1 MIEAVDFVVIGS
13 GIAGIRAAMEL
24 AEVGEVAILA
34 KSRPDESNTE
44 YAQGGIAAVLNKD
57 DDRELHFSDTLEA
70 GAGLCDT
77 SAVQIL
83 VGEGPARVQELIE
96 WGTAFDHE
104 DGEIAFTREGAHSR
118 RRILHARGDSTG
130 QEISRTLVSRIRL
143 MPRVHLFR
151 NTFAID
157 LLLKNGRCEGVIY
170 LDQKSGQVKKL
181 RAASVLLA
189 SGGLG
194 ACFRDTSN
202 PVVSTGDGFS
212 IALRAGAALT
222 DMEFIQ
228 FHPTALRIPGCPSFL
243 LSEALR
249 GEGAILRNTGGER
262 FMPRYHSLAELA
274 PRDVVSRAILE
285 EVTQRNDE
293 TVLLDASHLGEAFL
307 KKRFPMIYRT
317 CLNYGLDMSKSQV
330 PVFPAAHYVMGG
342 VLVDTWGRTTL
353 PGLYAAGEVA
363 CNGVHGANR
372 LASNSLLEGLV
383 FGRRAGQA
391 MTENLDV
398 SWPRCPAIQSFT
410 VVSPESEQEQGE
422 RQFLRETLSKKAGLM
437 RSAKDLK
444 LLLNR
449 FPRYCFPGQTQES
462 IESDNIRLNGCVIA
476 AAALLREETRGGH
489 SRLEFSARDDSLWR
503 CHLVVTYSKG
513 RLNLHR
519 SLKVDHGQ
527 ECFPDIV
534 KKGPV
539 CRT

>member
-1 MIEAVDFVVIGS
+1 MIEEVDFVVIGS
-13 GIAGIRAAMEL
+13 GIAGVRAAMEL
-24 AEVGEVAILA
+24 AEVGEVAVLT

-44 YAQGGIAAVLNKD
+44 YAQGGSAAVLNKD
-57 DDRELHFSDTLEA
+57 DDRDLHFSDTLEA
-70 GAGLCDT
+70 GAGLCDA

-83 VGEGPARVQELIE
+83 VNEGPDRVRELIE

-104 DGEIAFTREGAHSR
+104 NGEIAFTQEGAHSR

-130 QEISRTLVSRIRL
+130 QEISRTLVSRVRS
-143 MPRVHLFR
+143 MPRAHLFR
-151 NTFAID
+151 DTFAID

-170 LDQKSGQVKKL
+170 LDQRSGQVRKL
-181 RAASVLLA
+181 RASSVLLA

-202 PVVSTGDGFS
+202 PVVATGDGFS
-212 IALRAGAALT
+212 IALRAGVALT

-228 FHPTALRIPGCPSFL
+228 FHPTALSMPGCPSFL

-249 GEGAILRNTGGER
+249 GEGAILRNTGGQR
-262 FMPRYHSLAELA
+262 FMPKYHSLAELA

-285 EVTQRNDE
+285 EVTQRDDE
-293 TVLLDASHLGEAFL
+293 IVLLDASHLGEDFL
-307 KKRFPMIYRT
+307 KKRFPTIYRT
-317 CLNYGLDMSKSQV
+317 CLGYGLDISKSHV

-342 VLVDTWGRTTL
+342 VLVDTWGQTTL

-383 FGRRAGQA
+383 FGRRAGKA
-391 MTENLDV
+391 MTKNLDV
-398 SWPRCPAIQSFT
+398 TWPQFPAIQSFT
-410 VVSPESEQEQGE
+410 IVAPESEQKQGE
-422 RQFLRETLSKKAGLM
+422 RQLLRKILSKKAGLM
-437 RSAKDLK
+437 RSAEDLN

-449 FPRYCFPGQTQES
+449 FSRYCFPGRTQES

-489 SRLEFSARDDSLWR
+489 SRLEFSARDDSFWR
-503 CHLVVTYSKG
+503 CHLVITYSKG
-513 RLNLHR
+513 SLNIHR
-519 SLKVDHGQ
+519 SQQVGHGPKYPPGH
-527 ECFPDIV
+527 C
-534 KKGPV
+534 
-539 CRT
+539 

>member
-1 MIEAVDFVVIGS
+1 MIEEVDFIVIGS

-24 AEVGEVAILA
+24 AKAGEVAVLT

-57 DDRELHFSDTLEA
+57 DDRDLHFSDTLGA
-70 GAGLCDT
+70 GAGLCDV

-83 VGEGPARVQELIE
+83 VNEGPDRVRELIA

-104 DGEIAFTREGAHSR
+104 GGEIAFTREGAHSR

-130 QEISRTLVSRIRL
+130 QEISRTLVSRVRS
-143 MPRVHLFR
+143 MPRAHLFR
-151 NTFAID
+151 DTFAID
-157 LLLKNGRCEGVIY
+157 LLLGNGRCEGVIY
-170 LDQKSGQVKKL
+170 LDQRSGQVRKL
-181 RAASVLLA
+181 RASSVLLA

-202 PVVSTGDGFS
+202 PVVATGDGFP

-228 FHPTALRIPGCPSFL
+228 FHPTALSIPGHPSFL

-249 GEGAILRNTGGER
+249 GEGATLRNAGGER
-262 FMPRYHSLAELA
+262 FMPKYHSLAELA

-285 EVTQRNDE
+285 EVTRREEE
-293 TVLLDASHLGEAFL
+293 TVFLDASHLGKAFL
-307 KKRFPMIYRT
+307 EKRFPTIYRT
-317 CLNYGLDMSKSQV
+317 CLGYGLDISKSHV

-372 LASNSLLEGLV
+372 LGSNSLLEGLV

-391 MTENLDV
+391 MTENLDAT
-398 SWPRCPAIQSFT
+398 WPKLSAAQSFT
-410 VVSPESEQEQGE
+410 IVSPASEQEQGE
-422 RQFLRETLSKKAGLM
+422 RQFLRKILSKKAGLM
-437 RSAKDLK
+437 RSAEDLK
-444 LLLNR
+444 WLLDR
-449 FPRYCFPGQTQES
+449 FSRYRFPGQTQES

-503 CHLVVTYSKG
+503 CHLVITYSKG
-513 RLNLHR
+513 NLNLHR
-519 SLKVDHGQ
+519 SQKIYYSQ
-527 ECFPDIV
+527 EDLP
-534 KKGPV
+534 KHY
-539 CRT
+539 